1 VGSEVDGE
9 FTVSAQEV
17 EVLDRARS
25 VGRYLFL
32 EQLDRVPLGGGVA
45 LTGLLPIPGI
55 NP

>member
-1 VGSEVDGE
+1 VDDE

-17 EVLDRARS
+17 EVLGRTRS
-25 VGRYLFL
+25 VGRYLFW
-32 EQLDRVPLGGGVA
+32 EQLDRAPLGGRGA